1 MSAAE
6 EAPTTCEHGVV
17 VAAGSVCL
25 RCVAPPADR
34 QAVVDA
40 ALEAGDLP
48 GWVRDKGLPVPC
60 DELRHAYRTMLME
73 AEGEDANRDGLRDTP
88 KRAAKAWLELT
99 RGYRTPAPE
108 LRTFEADH
116 DEIVAVAP
124 IPFYSLC
131 EHHLLPFHGTAH
143 VAYLPGERILGL
155 SKFARLVDWYARRLS
170 VQERLTSQIAD
181 HLTDALS
188 PGGVA
193 VVLRA
198 EHLCMTMRGA
208 QVPGAITTT
217 SVLRGTFRDQPA
229 ARAEVLDLLLGTL
242 R

>member
-1 MSAAE
+1 MSAQE
-6 EAPTTCEHGVV
+6 EPTTCEHGV
-17 VAAGSVCL
+17 AWGTVCL
-25 RCVAPPADR
+25 RCATTAER
-34 QAVVDA
+34 QAIMDA
-40 ALEAGDLP
+40 ALEGGDLP

-60 DELRHAYRTMLME
+60 DELRYAYRTLLLE
-73 AEGEDANRDGLRDTP
+73 AEGEDANRDGLLDTP

-99 RGYRTPAPE
+99 RGYREPPPE

-143 VAYLPGERILGL
+143 VAYLPGDRILGL
-155 SKFARLVDWYARRLS
+155 SKFARLVDHYARRLQ

-181 HLTDALS
+181 HLTEQLNPAA
-188 PGGVA
+188 VA
-193 VVLRA
+193 VVIRA
-198 EHLCMTMRGA
+198 EHLCMAMRGA

-217 SVLRGTFRDQPA
+217 SVLRGAFRDQPA
-229 ARAEVLDLLLGTL
+229 ARSEVLNLLLKGAA
-242 R
+242 